1 MGNRPSYSSVP
12 LDGYLAA
19 RASIEAR
26 FSHAA
31 ASRQRTASPSGCCG
45 TSEDTF
51 PTMSA
56 MEHHPCSPHR
66 EHAKFS
72 REMCLEQRGAVS
84 SGLVLPPSLSV
95 AETTDTNSDGAPD
108 EFEGAQA
115 AEDMFSRLSQSFTRV
130 KAPHVRARSPLPFP
144 SMANCSPTVSKG
156 SDAQQ
161 APLCN
166 SSIAII
172 NERDYTLNSE
182 RSPNAVGCPQPKRK
196 PQQPAEALIA
206 PTAGPHQTKQLGT
219 EAGTPSG
226 RPSGLPKACIN
237 ESDMLCPLSP
247 NSALGS
253 ISPPAVAFK
262 GASAKSTETLPETGA
277 PVQGT
282 SKRFSVSYGP
292 LCNHS
297 PFMEGRAVQILL
309 QLLLGPSL
317 GACMGVCV
325 HWFMKIS
332 DALADMCAHLSK
344 DLEASYG
351 KFLSPVSA
359 TLKFLPLQIAGAK
372 GTRLDWVITARV
384 LPPAA
389 DNVLSLGYCFEYRNS
404 WLSSPSFPT
413 DSNGSEHAEDVF
425 SRQADLIPLRTTG
438 LRSEEQGR
446 EIVLRPFS
454 RTGESPKAGC
464 RREVPTFSVAIA
476 PAGSKRRVW
485 LHRDMCRFHGDETG
499 QAALAP
505 LGPVCVG
512 DFIELPVV
520 LANGIGIADLHTIRW
535 LPMHVAPR
543 LSRVVSGPKALE
555 AAALGLYEGC
565 GLEMQYV
572 EWFDGD
578 QYRHMTTERLKRAEC
593 LEPELHHI
601 STSYSGV
608 DVLVRRSTYNAA
620 REGSLGAAAKRAWG
634 LQCRVLPADAPIV
647 FPLTRR
653 GLLHDRATSFYLRV
667 GDTLDSYLTVGGGTF

>member
-108 EFEGAQA
+108 EFEGAKA

-454 RTGESPKAGC
+454 RV
-464 RREVPTFSVAIA
+464 R
-476 PAGSKRRVW
+476 SKRRVW

-520 LANGIGIADLHTIRW
+520 LANGI
-535 LPMHVAPR
+535 
-543 LSRVVSGPKALE
+543 
-555 AAALGLYEGC
+555 GC

-667 GDTLDSYLTVGGGTF
+667 LEAELSKP